1 MEKNVNVDR
10 TDHGLISRGWKFYLC
25 SEMLIAFSFLKRSE
39 NLPSTLED
47 ISEAE
52 RIKSSHA
59 LPVQCVQIPIVAEG
73 KAKELKVD
81 NFAASGKGSNNAN
94 KGEGHER
101 NASLHEVNHMDDAV
115 ELSIAASE
123 ALVIQEIP
131 EIDSL
136 SESEDL
142 RMEDAFQDVGLS
154 ACDSGDLNF
163 EDLSLSHVKD
173 TFASQIQR
181 CSGKLEKKGAVLHGI
196 DSLQPGDGFAKLS
209 SNDIECESQLKVDER
224 LGSFSDDGQRKLTNP
239 NLVVDIVPMARE
251 SDHMSDCLKKVNFPV
266 LEGNSFQA
274 SIGSPT
280 VENINIAGEGDELPK
295 VVPRRFESRW
305 FGGWTC
311 LKEVNPSDQVKCNAI
326 KSVPEPFVGETSY
339 FSESADIAPDESSFV
354 AQKQDERVNVSSQLS
369 IPSEGLRNKAKE
381 NDTALSEY
389 CDIFKSILR

>member
-1 MEKNVNVDR
+1 M
-10 TDHGLISRGWKFYLC
+10 GSLGGS
-25 SEMLIAFSFLKRSE
+25 A
-39 NLPSTLED
+39 
-47 ISEAE
+47 
-52 RIKSSHA
+52 
-59 LPVQCVQIPIVAEG
+59 G

-115 ELSIAASE
+115 ELSSTGYSRGETSTAGSLKESHEICNCATE
-123 ALVIQEIP
+123 EIP

-154 ACDSGDLNF
+154 ACDSGDLHF

-173 TFASQIQR
+173 TFASQTQR

-209 SNDIECESQLKVDER
+209 SNDIESINVTLFLQ
-224 LGSFSDDGQRKLTNP
+224 
-239 NLVVDIVPMARE
+239 
-251 SDHMSDCLKKVNFPV
+251 KVNFPV

-311 LKEVNPSDQVKCNAI
+311 LKKEVNPSDQVKCNAI

-381 NDTALSEY
+381 NDTALSGY